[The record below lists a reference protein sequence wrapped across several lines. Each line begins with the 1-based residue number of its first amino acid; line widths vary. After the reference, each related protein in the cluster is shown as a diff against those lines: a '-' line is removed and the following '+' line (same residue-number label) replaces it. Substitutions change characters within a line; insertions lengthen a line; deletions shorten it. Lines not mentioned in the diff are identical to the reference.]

1 MAGSKAATAAAKK
14 ASRKKE
20 RKPVVRPRSAADRQ
34 KRVAAILR
42 RLDKDYP
49 SVTCALQH
57 RNEWELLVATIL
69 SAQCTD
75 VRVNLVTPGLFQKY
89 PTVADMAAAPQAELE
104 QEIKTTGFFRNK
116 SKSLIGA
123 ARKVLSDFGGKVP
136 DNMDDILTLPGVAR
150 KTANVVLG
158 SWFGKAAG
166 VVVDT
171 HVQRIARRLDLT
183 KADDPK
189 KIEQDLMKTLP
200 QDRWV
205 LFSHQIIHHG
215 RKVCI
220 ARKPRCAE
228 CGLEDLCYAKDKTL

>member
-49 SVTCALQH
+49 NVTCALQH

-228 CGLEDLCYAKDKTL
+228 CGLEDLCYAKDKMI